1 MVAKAIELENLDRS
15 VSAGDNFYQFANG
28 GWLRNNPI
36 PAEYSRWGSFE
47 QLNEL
52 SLTQLR
58 TILEDCVNDSETSDS
73 NRRAVGIIYSTGMD
87 ESSCEA
93 YGLSPLFDVFS
104 AVDDIQK
111 PQDVVIK
118 AAKFLSEFGVH
129 GGLFRFSSIPDAK
142 NSGWEVISLSQSLS
156 LGIGDRDFYFRED
169 KETIREKYVQHVANM
184 LKIGGFCPGDETVA
198 AQKMMDLETK
208 MAESCMTRTD
218 KRDPLKTYNK
228 FEGLEKLV
236 ERTSPDGTIPWSE
249 YFHTL
254 GLEESALKTIVV
266 DNPLFF
272 ETLSSLLVETPLS
285 VWKTYLR
292 YHVMKDMA
300 RYVSTD
306 VTEEHFSFFGT
317 TMTGQPEMK
326 PRWKRVLQ
334 EGVTELL
341 EDSLGILYTN
351 KHFTSK
357 AKKACLELVNELVEV
372 WKERIHELDWM
383 EEETKQRALQKL
395 ERFRPLIGYPDKWDV
410 DDIPDLLGKL
420 SKNLSYADNVRTCNV
435 RNFRKVI
442 ERIDKPVDPDRWE
455 MPATIINAYFHPL
468 KNVIVFPAAIL
479 QPPFFYHPTEEEPYG
494 DVAINFSAIG
504 AVICHE
510 IS

>member
-1 MVAKAIELENLDRS
+1 MVGKAIELENLDRD
-15 VSAGDNFYQFANG
+15 VRAGENFYQFANG

-47 QLNEL
+47 QLNEE
-52 SLTQLR
+52 SLKQLR

-73 NRRAVGIIYSTGMD
+73 NRQAVGIIYSTGMD

-104 AVDDIQK
+104 AIDDVQK
-111 PQDVVIK
+111 PQDVVLQT
-118 AAKFLSEFGVH
+118 AKFRSEFGVR
-129 GGLFRFSSIPDAK
+129 GGLFGFSSIPDAK
-142 NSGWEVISLSQSLS
+142 NSGWEVISLSQSFS

-169 KETIREKYVQHVANM
+169 KETIREKYVEHVANM
-184 LKIGGFCPGDETVA
+184 LKIGGFCPGDESIS

-218 KRDPLKTYNK
+218 RRDPLKTYNK
-228 FEGLEKLV
+228 FEGVAKLV
-236 ERTSPDGTIPWSE
+236 ERTSPDGTIPWFE
-249 YFHTL
+249 YFCAL
-254 GLEESALKTIVV
+254 GLEESALKTIIV

-285 VWKTYLR
+285 VWKTYMR
-292 YHVMKDMA
+292 YHVMKNMA

-306 VTEEHFSFFGT
+306 VTLEHFSFFGT

-326 PRWKRVLQ
+326 PRWKRILQ

-357 AKKACLELVNELVEV
+357 AKKACLELVNELVGV
-372 WKERIHELDWM
+372 WKERIQELDWM

-395 ERFRPLIGYPDKWDV
+395 GRFRPLIGYPDKWDV
-410 DDIPDLLGKL
+410 DDIPDLLRKI
-420 SKNLSYADNVRTCNV
+420 STERSYVDNVRACNV

-442 ERIDKPVDPDRWE
+442 ERIDKAVDPDRWE

-479 QPPFFYHPTEEEPYG
+479 QPPFFYHPTEEEPFG